1 MHLLA
6 MRRDTF
12 EKTPELPTA
21 MIEMWNRS
29 KDIAYQYYED
39 PAYALLAWTS
49 NIYKAQRE
57 RMAPLHLF
65 VGRCD
70 SCLIQPIDSQEFQTL
85 RRLPRS
91 RWVLYAIRRKS
102 HDPLRQSRR
111 IPCQNL
117 LRVHRVHRHDGLS
130 GAVPGSGGRPRGCAS
145 PQVQGQPR
153 SIRAR

>member
-57 RMAPLHLF
+57 RMAPDLWPSGIAANRANLQTFLNYCDDQGLMDRPLSVEDLF
-65 VGRCD
+65 VESVGN
-70 SCLIQPIDSQEFQTL
+70 S
-85 RRLPRS
+85 
-91 RWVLYAIRRKS
+91 
-102 HDPLRQSRR
+102 
-111 IPCQNL
+111 
-117 LRVHRVHRHDGLS
+117 
-130 GAVPGSGGRPRGCAS
+130 
-145 PQVQGQPR
+145 
-153 SIRAR
+153 